1 MEPFLP
7 LAEFAFPGPLR
18 DALVAAILDGSK
30 TSTTSLALQYDG
42 GGQNDGDGGGETLPR
57 PGDRSILE
65 NFRERPLAVLE
76 VTDIRLGPLGSVDL
90 QHVRDEGE
98 GHETLEQWRAAHE
111 EFWHSSEL
119 RAVLGDPSFT
129 VDDDTVVLM
138 ERFRVVE
145 LLPAA
150 WGTRSATDGAE
161 IARGR

>member
-1 MEPFLP
+1 MESSLP
-7 LAEFAFPGPLR
+7 HAEFAFPGPLR

-30 TSTTSLALQYDG
+30 TSTTSLAPQYDVDG
-42 GGQNDGDGGGETLPR
+42 QHDGDGQNGGDGGGEPLPR
-57 PGDRSILE
+57 PGDRSILVDS
-65 NFRERPLAVLE
+65 RERPLAVLE
-76 VTDIRLGPLGSVDL
+76 VTDIRLGPLGAVDL

-98 GHETLEQWRAAHE
+98 GHETFEQWREAHE

-145 LLPAA
+145 LLPA
-150 WGTRSATDGAE
+150 TDLLT
-161 IARGR
+161 